1 MRILYTGFSPFGGES
16 INPSFEALKLLPGS
30 IAGAET
36 VIHEIPTEFGR
47 GAEEVLKAVKELSP
61 NAVICVGQAG
71 GRNAVTPE
79 YIGINCRNARIP
91 DNAGNQPV
99 FERIR
104 PEGPDGIF
112 SRLPAA
118 KIAENCRAAGIPAA
132 VSYSAGTYVCN
143 DVLYTLLSET
153 DPGLA
158 AGFIHVPYACSQTAA
173 QPNPAPSLP
182 LETIAEALRIA
193 GETVI
198 KAIGTAGE

>member
-16 INPSFEALKLLPGS
+16 INPSFEALKLLPEK
-30 IAGAET
+30 IAGAEV
-36 VIHEIPTEFGR
+36 VIREIPTEFGR
-47 GAEEVLKAVKELSP
+47 GPEAVLKAVKELSP
-61 NAVICVGQAG
+61 DAVICVGQAG
-71 GRNAVTPE
+71 GRASVTPE

-91 DNAGNQPV
+91 DNAGQKPE

-112 SRLPAA
+112 SRLPVAL
-118 KIAENCRAAGIPAA
+118 IAEKCREKGIPAA

-143 DVLYTLLSET
+143 DVLYTLLYET
-153 DPGLA
+153 DPGLP

-173 QPNPAPSLP
+173 QPNPAASLP

-193 GETVI
+193 GETVL
-198 KAIGTAGE
+198 EML